1 MLISRSVTLNTN
13 QTCIE
18 WMLKH
23 TFRGLHLF
31 ISRSGQEKMAMWVVW
46 FSPCGVAFVAWTSCS
61 EVSWNSFAEAFDAGH
76 CQRQDMRPDDAHDP
90 SWKCF
95 SFLYF
100 REELIF
106 KSVYKC
112 KLQECIFVLKLS
124 CWESLY
130 PFFTCQ
136 VSCQIENFSL
146 QDSRALQAPHAAQ
159 AGGKSSA
166 WGVWDV
172 TNCCWGKTE
181 PSAQD

>member
-1 MLISRSVTLNTN
+1 MYWVNAKTYV
-13 QTCIE
+13 
-18 WMLKH
+18 
-23 TFRGLHLF
+23 
-31 ISRSGQEKMAMWVVW
+31 SG
-46 FSPCGVAFVAWTSCS
+46 FAFVYKLKWSGKDGHVGCVILSLWSCFCVLNILLWS
-61 EVSWNSFAEAFDAGH
+61 FLNSFAEAFDAGH

-181 PSAQD
+181 PSTQD